1 LAGGGKQRT
10 LTRPVAAGY
19 ASDLL
24 SCAMSRAKKD
34 YIWVTLQAHVNVV
47 AVASLLGL
55 SGVIITEGNLPDPDT
70 IARAESEGVVLLL
83 TPKPTFAVVSELA
96 ALGVRTS
103 QSRDSSCAGALCCDP
118 FSQTAHSHS
127 SFGMRGGGDDPASD
141 RRTGTPHRAGPDRNY
156 GSQRLR

>member
-1 LAGGGKQRT
+1 VISLSEVAEKLELQVVASDGT

-96 ALGVRTS
+96 ALGVRDEPE
-103 QSRDSSCAGALCCDP
+103 QG
-118 FSQTAHSHS
+118 
-127 SFGMRGGGDDPASD
+127 
-141 RRTGTPHRAGPDRNY
+141 
-156 GSQRLR
+156 